1 MMKES
6 NDTRRNSLK
15 AQANLLSLMMFL
27 TGVLLGSLLIYGSGF
42 ESPVP
47 LGASRD
53 PVHVIR
59 TVLSVG
65 KFLILLFLLSNMR
78 WGAMLIPPVFGLE
91 GMLLGSACA
100 AVFAGTGL
108 HGLAALLMR
117 YAFRL
122 FLVLPYG
129 FLLGTW
135 SVDRSLSREGV
146 SSERVPMIL
155 ALTLA
160 VIGLAALLEW
170 TIGVRFASIYYSG
183 IGV

>member
-1 MMKES
+1 M
-6 NDTRRNSLK
+6 K
-15 AQANLLSLMMFL
+15 AQANMLSLMMFL
-27 TGVLLGSLLIYGSGF
+27 TGVLLGSLLIYGSGL
-42 ESPVP
+42 ERTVP
-47 LGASRD
+47 LGAARD
-53 PVHVIR
+53 PAQMVR
-59 TVLSVG
+59 TALSVG

-91 GMLLGSACA
+91 GMLLGTACA
-100 AVFAGTGL
+100 AVFAGDGL
-108 HGLAALLMR
+108 HGLIGLLML

-160 VIGLAALLEW
+160 VIGVAALLEW
-170 TIGVRFASIYYSG
+170 IIGVRFASIYYSG